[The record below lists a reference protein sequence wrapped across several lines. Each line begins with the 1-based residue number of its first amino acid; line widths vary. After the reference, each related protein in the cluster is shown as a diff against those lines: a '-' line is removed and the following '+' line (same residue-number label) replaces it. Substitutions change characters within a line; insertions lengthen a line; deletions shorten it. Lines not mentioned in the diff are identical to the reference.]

1 MSRDIA
7 APPAPL
13 IPPPQ
18 QKAGGRVV
26 ATMTLARLGLML
38 GLTAPLIAGLALKV
52 QTLVG
57 PGQVVVVV
65 GIVTT
70 AGAIGALIFDP
81 VFGRISDR
89 TTGRFGRRRPWLVAG
104 SLGLMLGLLV
114 IALAPNVWVLALGW
128 LFGQIAGNAAVAA
141 HTASLADQLPTAQR
155 GKVGG
160 LIGIAQQASTVGS
173 AYAGKFLGQDMLLL
187 FLVPGAIGLV
197 LVLAFVLVLPDRP
210 LPERPEPEGGLRT
223 VLKTFWVN
231 PRRHPDFAFAWVSR
245 FLIVLSAWMFLTFRL
260 LYLQH
265 EMDMSAKEA
274 ASVMATGVLIYTV
287 AVILAGQLA
296 GWLSDRISRR
306 KVFIGCLRGD
316 LRYRYLD
323 SRARRIGGG
332 FLRRRG
338 RARHRIRRLRGDR
351 PSAGARRPAEPR
363 RGGQGPRGVQH
374 RHVSAANARSRAG
387 GRVDLR
393 GRGPELRA
401 DVDGC
406 RGDRGGRRAGHRAG
420 AVGPLT
426 IFERN
431 S

>member
-141 HTASLADQLPTAQR
+141 HTASLADQLPTEQR
-155 GKVGG
+155 GRVGG

-173 AYAGKFLGQDMLLL
+173 AYAGKLLGQDMLLL
-187 FLVPGAIGLV
+187 FLVPGAIGLL

-223 VLKTFWVN
+223 VLKTFWVS

-306 KVFIGCLRGD
+306 KVFIGASAVIFAIGTWTLAHAESVTGFYVAEVVLGIGFGVYVAID
-316 LRYRYLD
+316 LALVLD
-323 SRARRIGGG
+323 V
-332 FLRRRG
+332 LPNP
-338 RARHRIRRLRGDR
+338 DE
-351 PSAGARRPAEPR
+351 AGKDLGVFNIAMSLPQTLAP
-363 RGGQGPRGVQH
+363 GLAAALISVGVGQNYDLMLTV
-374 RHVSAANARSRAG
+374 AAVIAVVGALAIVPVRSVR
-387 GRVDLR
+387 
-393 GRGPELRA
+393 
-401 DVDGC
+401 
-406 RGDRGGRRAGHRAG
+406 
-420 AVGPLT
+420 
-426 IFERN
+426 
-431 S
+431 

>member
-1 MSRDIA
+1 MSREIA
-7 APPAPL
+7 APPASL
-13 IPPPQ
+13 LPPPQ
-18 QKAGGRVV
+18 QKASGRVV

-38 GLTAPLIAGLALKV
+38 ALTAPLIAGLTLKV

-57 PGQVVVVV
+57 PDQAVAVV
-65 GIVTT
+65 GVVTT
-70 AGAIGALIFDP
+70 AGAVGALVFDP

-114 IALAPNVWVLALGW
+114 IAVAPNVWVLALGW

-210 LPERPEPEGGLRT
+210 LPERPEPDVGLRA
-223 VLKTFWVN
+223 VLKTFWVS

-245 FLIVLSAWMFLTFRL
+245 FLIVLAAWMFLTFRL

-287 AVILAGQLA
+287 ALVLAGQLA
-296 GWLSDRISRR
+296 GWVSDRISRR
-306 KVFIGCLRGD
+306 KVFIGASAVIFGIGTWMLAHAESVTGFYAAEVVLGVGFGVYVAID
-316 LRYRYLD
+316 LALVLD
-323 SRARRIGGG
+323 VLPNPDEAGKDLGVFNIAMSLPQTLAPG
-332 FLRRRG
+332 L
-338 RARHRIRRLRGDR
+338 AAALV
-351 PSAGARRPAEPR
+351 SAGA
-363 RGGQGPRGVQH
+363 GQNYDLMLTV
-374 RHVSAANARSRAG
+374 AAVIA
-387 GRVDLR
+387 V
-393 GRGPELRA
+393 
-401 DVDGC
+401 
-406 RGDRGGRRAGHRAG
+406 AG
-420 AVGPLT
+420 ALAIVPV
-426 IFERN
+426 R
-431 S
+431 SVR